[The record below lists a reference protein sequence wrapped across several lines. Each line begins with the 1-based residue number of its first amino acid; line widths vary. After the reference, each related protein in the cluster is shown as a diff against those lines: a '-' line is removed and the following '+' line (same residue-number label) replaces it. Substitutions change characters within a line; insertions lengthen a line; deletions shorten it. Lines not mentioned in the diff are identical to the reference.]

1 MKTFTKLLLV
11 FCIGLIS
18 FTTTAQTEE
27 TVVITETERIID
39 KYGNKIV
46 DGFNNVIENVTPYA
60 EEGFK
65 MVVKL
70 QIAKGIAYLL
80 IPFLTII
87 LFIISFKCR
96 SKSNLDKY
104 NPDTYQLLHSVTLV
118 LGGILFIASIPVT
131 YHGILY
137 ISVPEWYAIKEILN
151 LI

>member
-11 FCIGLIS
+11 LFIGLIS

-27 TVVITETERIID
+27 TVPITETERIID
-39 KYGNKIV
+39 KYGGQIV
-46 DGFNNVIENVTPYA
+46 DGFNNMIENVTPYA
-60 EEGFK
+60 EEGFN

-70 QIAKGIAYLL
+70 QIAKGIGYLL
-80 IPFLTII
+80 IPLLTII

-96 SKSNLDKY
+96 SKSDLDDY
-104 NPDTYQLLHSVTLV
+104 DPDTYQVLHYITLI
-118 LGGILFIASIPVT
+118 LGGILFIASIPAI